1 MARNKKDNQNE
12 GIGIITIIA
21 VVILAI
27 LAIYLIICTSSYSIH
42 LFAQLYAIMSN
53 LTYDELFNSHKWGHL
68 WEKVKYV
75 PERKLVINEFS
86 NPEDKGKWNNI
97 KYYFGI

>member
-1 MARNKKDNQNE
+1 MTLIAS
-12 GIGIITIIA
+12 GISSLGSINFTCH
-21 VVILAI
+21 LQAI